1 MTLIMATVQGYRI
14 TPSSI
19 HREEKVNYTNI
30 TAPATANAAK
40 VVSMVM
46 ALLKKITNLWWKTR
60 GENNDKTGGQREHV
74 DVTNKNTYP
83 LGAPKVL

>member
-1 MTLIMATVQGYRI
+1 MATVQGYRI

-46 ALLKKITNLWWKTR
+46 ALLKKITNL
-60 GENNDKTGGQREHV
+60 
-74 DVTNKNTYP
+74 
-83 LGAPKVL
+83 

>member
-1 MTLIMATVQGYRI
+1 VSFYSI

-19 HREEKVNYTNI
+19 RHEEKVNYTNI

-46 ALLKKITNLWWKTR
+46 ALL
-60 GENNDKTGGQREHV
+60 
-74 DVTNKNTYP
+74 
-83 LGAPKVL
+83 